1 MENLDTIRGLAGHAT
16 KEVYVLSKWNTYR
29 KWLMGFLVLTV
40 LLAGGLISLP
50 AQAAPAPSIVVN
62 GTRVDSDVPPII
74 QNSRTLVPIRFISNA
89 LGAEVKWVQAEQT
102 AYVMLGNNTLAF
114 PYNQPVYYINGL
126 AKPIDV
132 NIQLVNNRIM
142 IPLRAAGES
151 LGQDVGWDNAS
162 RTVIINTPA
171 GEAKTPA
178 ETSSSEVKGIVTVVQ
193 APGLIFKEA
202 STDSAVVAQAK
213 KDVRYDAVGKSG
225 EFYQII
231 LPDGQKAWI
240 SKVLVK
246 YEAYTSPAP
255 GTPSTPPTP
264 APPANPAIPGNGTG
278 SSAASGDL
286 EVTASVVNIRSGP
299 STSHQIIGTVKK
311 GDRMTRLNQTSDWYN
326 VRLANGQTGWIFG
339 LLVQPVA
346 NGSVAESAPP
356 TEQANAS
363 SGSATLTVK
372 RSTPGLGQHEVTFKV
387 NDANVQVLANKGNKL
402 SVAINGLAFNGNLGN
417 PVAGKTPFVDFKCV
431 PNGNKGVIIHTST
444 EPGGYFRLDRRGDEF
459 SIMAVKKHKNG
470 QLGLAGKIIVVSA
483 GHGEYT
489 GPGKVDPGAIGSVLR
504 LSEVAFNTPVAIK
517 LKRQLEAA
525 GAKVIMIREYKPV
538 HISLAQRPMVAN
550 DNNPDA
556 YVDIHGDA
564 APDNPNALGI
574 GVYYFDGNIRLTSAA
589 QKDMRAEFASAMQK
603 GMEGATGTRTY
614 TRKANYAV
622 LRENEVPSVLIECG
636 FLTTPSDEKRLAT
649 DAYQTK
655 LAQGMYDG
663 LVKYFSY

>member
-1 MENLDTIRGLAGHAT
+1 MDTIKGLAGYAI
-16 KEVYVLSKWNTYR
+16 KEVYVLNKWNAYR
-29 KWLMGFLVLTV
+29 KLLMGFLVLTV
-40 LLAGGLISLP
+40 LLAGGLVSLP

-102 AYVMLGNNTLAF
+102 AYVMLGNNMLAF

-132 NIQLVNNRIM
+132 NIQLVNDRIM

-151 LGQDVGWDNAS
+151 LGQEVGWDNAS

-171 GEAKTPA
+171 GETKTPA
-178 ETSSSEVKGIVTVVQ
+178 ETPGSEVKGIVTVVQ

-213 KDVRYDAVGKSG
+213 KNVRYDAVGKSG

-231 LPDGQKAWI
+231 LPDGQRAWI
-240 SKVLVK
+240 SEVLVK

-255 GTPSTPPTP
+255 STPSTPSTPPP
-264 APPANPAIPGNGTG
+264 VNPAVPSNGTG
-278 SSAASGDL
+278 SSTASGDL

-346 NGSVAESAPP
+346 NGSVAESVPP
-356 TEQANAS
+356 TEQANTS
-363 SGSATLTVK
+363 SNSAPLTVK
-372 RSTPGLGQHEVTFKV
+372 RSTPGFGQHEVTFKV
-387 NDANVQVLANKGNKL
+387 NDANVQVLANNGNKL
-402 SVAINGLAFNGNLGN
+402 SVAIDGLAFNANLGN

-431 PNGNKGVIIHTST
+431 PNGNKGLIIHTST

-470 QLGLAGKIIVVSA
+470 QFGLAGKTIVVSA

-489 GPGKVDPGAIGSVLR
+489 SPGKVDPGAIGSVLR

-538 HISLAQRPMVAN
+538 YISLAQRAMVAN
-550 DNNPDA
+550 DNNADA
-556 YVDIHGDA
+556 YVEIHGDA
-564 APDNPNALGI
+564 APGNPNALGI

-589 QKDMRAEFASAMQK
+589 QKDMRAEFAAAMEK
-603 GMEGATGTRTY
+603 GMKGATGTRTY

>member
-1 MENLDTIRGLAGHAT
+1 MEKLDTIRGLAGHAT

-151 LGQDVGWDNAS
+151 LGQEVGWDNAS

-264 APPANPAIPGNGTG
+264 APPANPTVPANGTG

-363 SGSATLTVK
+363 GGSVPLTVK

-470 QLGLAGKIIVVSA
+470 QLGLAGKTIVVSA

-538 HISLAQRPMVAN
+538 HISLAQRAMVAN
-550 DNNPDA
+550 DNNADA
-556 YVDIHGDA
+556 YVEIHGDA
-564 APDNPNALGI
+564 APGNPNALGI

>member
-1 MENLDTIRGLAGHAT
+1 M
-16 KEVYVLSKWNTYR
+16 SKWNTYR

-151 LGQDVGWDNAS
+151 LGQEVGWDNAS

-255 GTPSTPPTP
+255 GTSGTPSTPNPAPTP
-264 APPANPAIPGNGTG
+264 APPANPTVPGNGNG
-278 SSAASGDL
+278 SSTASGDL

-346 NGSVAESAPP
+346 NGSVAESAPA

-363 SGSATLTVK
+363 SGSAALTVK
-372 RSTPGLGQHEVTFKV
+372 RSTPGFGQHEVTFKV

-417 PVAGKTPFVDFKCV
+417 PVAGKTAFVDFKCV
-431 PNGNKGVIIHTST
+431 PNGNKGLIIHTST

-470 QLGLAGKIIVVSA
+470 QLGLAGKTIVVSA

-538 HISLAQRPMVAN
+538 HISLAQRAMVAN
-550 DNNPDA
+550 DNNADA
-556 YVDIHGDA
+556 YVEIHGDA
-564 APDNPNALGI
+564 APGNPNALGI